1 MNETGND
8 NAAPFFA
15 LTVAERTDRGR
26 VRENNEDVA
35 LSVPESGL
43 FVVADGMGGARE
55 GEVAARVVSE
65 HLKDACSDP
74 LLGFPGR
81 IRRCK
86 EAVNAASLWIRQY
99 AARQG
104 NPGMG
109 TTVAVLLFDPWNQAA
124 AACLHAGDSRLYRF
138 RNGTLEQLTRDHSV
152 AALAGADHEGQ
163 VPSLFRSVITRAVGV
178 RRNVELETTSLDVA
192 RGDLYLLCT
201 DGLNGMVS
209 TDEITRVLGRASDLD
224 AKAVALVEAALA
236 AGGDD
241 NVTVMLV
248 RMGGAPD
255 LVAEGCADA
264 QAERTLSAPARET
277 RAKALSGSPLVSLL
291 ALALL
296 GIVGVWFAFVPW
308 RNHAASAAS
317 APPAAPVRAAQPP
330 APDIPGGIPAPAL
343 APPVV
348 PPPAAGSAPQG
359 PASGEAAWQ
368 RERGEVAT
376 DPERLKVRHQA
387 VLNAFHQLSEWAGK
401 PLAPPSLMMAG
412 HAEDRPDAWVRYLAA
427 AEIQWV
433 GFCATECSRMRVE
446 AGSLN
451 PDGLNILFRW
461 ASGTDEADPAF
472 RALLADWEGWTR
484 ELDRMEQF
492 LRDEADPQKPFLYAA
507 SSGLFA
513 SGRSAAD
520 LGDRTWDRVLPLI
533 NTLWKKRDAMLARTG
548 ESGAAWVDDTIRQA
562 NAIWTGYTGADFRV
576 RAWRQGLDPAGIKS
590 FFERLAAEQRERG
603 QQSP

>member
-1 MNETGND
+1 MNEPGND
-8 NAAPFFA
+8 NAAPFSA

-26 VRENNEDVA
+26 IRENNEDVA

-43 FVVADGMGGARE
+43 FVVADGMGGPRE
-55 GEVAARVVSE
+55 GEVAARVVTE

-86 EAVNAASLWIRQY
+86 EAVNASSLWIRQY

-109 TTVAVLLFDPWNQAA
+109 TTVVVLLFDPWDPAA

-201 DGLNGMVS
+201 DGLNSMVS
-209 TDEITRVLGRASDLD
+209 TDEITRVLGRASDLE

-248 RMGGAPD
+248 RIGGAPD

-264 QAERTLSAPARET
+264 QAERVLPTPARET
-277 RAKALSGSPLVSLL
+277 RAKALTGSPLVSLL
-291 ALALL
+291 AIALL

-308 RNHAASAAS
+308 QNHTAPASSAAL
-317 APPAAPVRAAQPP
+317 AAPVRPAAPP
-330 APDIPGGIPAPAL
+330 PPVSPVGIPETAL
-343 APPVV
+343 APPAV
-348 PPPAAGSAPQG
+348 PPPAPEAVQQG
-359 PASGEAAWQ
+359 PVSGEAAWP
-368 RERGEVAT
+368 RERDEVAT
-376 DPERLKVRHQA
+376 DPERLKARHQA
-387 VLNAFHQLSEWAGK
+387 VLKAFYQLGEWAGK
-401 PLAPPSLMMAG
+401 PLSPPSLMMAG
-412 HAEDRPDAWVRYLAA
+412 HAEDRPDAWVRYLTA

-433 GFCATECSRMRVE
+433 GFCTTECSRMRVE
-446 AGSLN
+446 AASLN

-461 ASGTDEADPAF
+461 SSGTNEADPAF

-492 LRDEADPQKPFLYAA
+492 LREEADPQKPFLYAVRPD
-507 SSGLFA
+507 LFA

-520 LGDRTWDRVLPLI
+520 LGDRTWDRVLPLV

-562 NAIWTGYTGADFRV
+562 NTIWTGYTESDFRV
-576 RAWRQGLDPAGIKS
+576 RAWRQRMDPARIKS
-590 FFERLAAEQRERG
+590 FFDRLTAEQRERG
-603 QQSP
+603 QENP